1 MKIAEIREFTLKEL
15 AARKREI
22 RQEIFNLR
30 IQQQGGQLEKPHMLR
45 SLRRDA
51 ARVESVLTQK
61 RKAAQSAASPVES
74 RPTTSKP

>member
-1 MKIAEIREFTLKEL
+1 MKIAEIKEFTLKEL
-15 AARKREI
+15 DARKRDI

-61 RKAAQSAASPVES
+61 RKTAQNASIPAES
-74 RPTTSKP
+74 RANKK

>member
-1 MKIAEIREFTLKEL
+1 MKIAEIKEFTLKEL
-15 AARKREI
+15 DARKREI

-61 RKAAQSAASPVES
+61 RKTAQNATSPVES
-74 RPTTSKP
+74 RANKK

>member
-1 MKIAEIREFTLKEL
+1 MKIAEIKEFTFKEL
-15 AARKREI
+15 NARKREI

-61 RKAAQSAASPVES
+61 GKAAPGGSSPAES
-74 RPTTSKP
+74 RPSKK

>member
-1 MKIAEIREFTLKEL
+1 MKIAEIKEFTLKEL
-15 AARKREI
+15 NARKREI

-61 RKAAQSAASPVES
+61 RKTAQDVSIPVES
-74 RPTTSKP
+74 RANKK